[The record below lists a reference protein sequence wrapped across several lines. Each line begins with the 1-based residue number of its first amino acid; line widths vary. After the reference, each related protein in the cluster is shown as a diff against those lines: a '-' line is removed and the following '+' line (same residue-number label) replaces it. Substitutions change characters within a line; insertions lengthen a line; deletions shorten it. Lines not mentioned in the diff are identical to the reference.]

1 MIKPNITKSATS
13 GVFGFVDSIDEKG
26 ISGWILDLDE
36 GINTIEVYIN
46 DTKVI
51 EKKADIWREDISIV
65 IGKPVNCGFFI
76 PWKDLKISQINLK
89 TEDKF
94 YINIVHKRTGKLI
107 SGKYNY
113 DKYFEVKREPI
124 SLHEDIRKLP
134 SLENITES
142 VTIQKV
148 AVFTIASKNYMSY
161 VRVLMSSIEK
171 IHPEW
176 SRFLFLADL
185 IDGYFDPK
193 KESFITI
200 EVEKIGIPTL
210 LDMITRYNIT
220 EFNTAV
226 KPFAFK
232 WLLIN
237 EGYDAVIYLDPDIEV
252 FSPLEKVVTLLNSG
266 ASMILTPHICRPI
279 EEDGK
284 KPSDYTMLYAGVF
297 NLGFMAARK
306 CFETINFM
314 NWWAEKLK
322 TFSVFDVNLHVDQKW
337 CDLAPCFLDNL
348 AVLRDEAY
356 NVAYWN
362 LMHRK
367 IKYSDGKYYVNEKP
381 LVFFHFSGIVVDD
394 DNNISKHQDR
404 YTLEDIPELKPLFKS
419 YRKKLLD
426 AEWKKTSRWPYA
438 YESGIYKL
446 LSPIVKML
454 YRSVYKQ
461 PLNLKK
467 VSDIETVLIPLCNEP
482 VYKSDNYVI
491 TRLMKFIYDLRPD
504 LQKAFD
510 LTSPE
515 GRFNFY
521 NWYIQSAKREYN
533 IDDLFIPPFKNNK
546 HTLSKVI
553 TRTLLEYS
561 PADIPQLLQDVYISK
576 LMHWVWLSRP
586 DLQECFDISTAE
598 GQQAFTHWFL
608 VSFEREYRRKPI
620 IPKKEILSTNAYTQE
635 EVRIEGLPGANLI
648 GYAYAVLGMGE
659 HVRNTAKALHGAG
672 IPFGIYNFS
681 IGVEGK
687 EDRTLTLY
695 GVVNNKNIHKAN
707 IFHINADQMLLAY
720 TILGH
725 EFFANKYNIGYWAW
739 ELSKVPADMA
749 FAVNVIDEIWAPSRF
764 IQEAFAEVTTLPV
777 VHMPLLVELPEFK
790 KLGKS
795 YFGIPEESLM
805 FLFIFDFLSYPA
817 RKNPYDVVR
826 AFKIAFPKNEKDV
839 FLVLKTMYADINSDA
854 WRILQD
860 LIGGDNRIYVINS
873 VMSQAE
879 VYALI
884 DACDCF
890 VSLHRSEGFGRCI
903 AEAMYLGKPVI
914 ATNYSGNTDFTLPDN
929 SCLVDFKLIPV
940 KEGEYP
946 GYKGQVWA
954 QPDIEHAAFYMR
966 KVYEDKS
973 YREGIALR
981 ARNFILEN
989 YSVKAIGKNYA
1000 ERLKN
1005 LGLLE

>member
-1 MIKPNITKSATS
+1 MISSRILDKER
-13 GVFGFVDSIDEKG
+13 GVYGHVDTVNEIG
-26 ISGWILDLDE
+26 ISGWILDLDK
-36 GINTIEVYIN
+36 GMNSIEVYIN
-46 DTKVI
+46 DTKVT
-51 EKKADIWREDISIV
+51 EKEADIWREDISGI
-65 IGKPVNCGFFI
+65 IGKYVNCGFFI
-76 PWKDLKISQINLK
+76 PWKDLKLGQVNLK
-89 TEDKF
+89 PKDRF
-94 YINIVHKRTGKLI
+94 YINIVHKRTGELI

-113 DKYFEVKREPI
+113 DKNFKVKRSPFTQ
-124 SLHEDIRKLP
+124 HVKDIA
-134 SLENITES
+134 ES
-142 VTIQKV
+142 EVIQKV
-148 AVFTIASKNYMSY
+148 AVFTIASKNYISQA
-161 VRVLMSSIEK
+161 RVLMSSIEK
-171 IHPEW
+171 FHPEW

-193 KESFITI
+193 KESFTTI
-200 EVEKIGIPTL
+200 EVEKIDIPTL
-210 LDMITRYNIT
+210 LDMVMRYNIT

-226 KPFAFK
+226 KPFVFK

-252 FSPLEKVVTLLNSG
+252 FSPLEEVVNLLNSG
-266 ASMILTPHICRPI
+266 ASVILTPHICRPI

-284 KPSDYTMLYAGVF
+284 KPSDDDILYAGVF

-314 NWWAEKLK
+314 NWWADKLK
-322 TFSVFDVNLHVDQKW
+322 TLSVFDKNYFVDQKW
-337 CDLAPCFLDNL
+337 CDFAPCFLDNL
-348 AVLRDEAY
+348 AVLRDESY

-381 LVFFHFSGIVVDD
+381 LVFFHFSGIVVND
-394 DNNISKHQDR
+394 DNVISKHQDR

-419 YRKKLLD
+419 YKEKLLN
-426 AEWKKTSRWPYA
+426 AGWKNTHRWPYA
-438 YESGIYKL
+438 YGSGIYNL

-454 YRSVYKQ
+454 YRSIYKQ

-467 VSDIETVLIPLCNEP
+467 VNDMENVLIQLCNDP
-482 VYKSDNYVI
+482 IDKSDNYVI
-491 TRLMKFIYDLRPD
+491 TRLMRFIYDLRPD

-510 LTSPE
+510 LNTEE
-515 GRFNFY
+515 GKLNFY

-533 IDDLFIPPFKNNK
+533 IADIFIPPFKSNK

-553 TRTLLEYS
+553 TSTPIEIS
-561 PADIPQLLQDVYISK
+561 PADIPQLLSDVYISK

-586 DLQECFDISTAE
+586 DLQKHFDISTVE
-598 GQQAFTHWFL
+598 GQQAFVHWFL
-608 VSFEREYRRKPI
+608 VSFEREYGREPV
-620 IPKKEILSTNAYTQE
+620 IPKKEILSANAHKYE
-635 EVRIEGLPGANLI
+635 EIMIEGLLGANLV
-648 GYAYAVLGMGE
+648 GYAHGVLGMGE
-659 HVRNTAKALHGAG
+659 HVRNTAKAFQEIG
-672 IPFGIYNFS
+672 IPFSIYNFR
-681 IGVEGK
+681 IGVEGR
-687 EDRTLTLY
+687 EDRTLTLH
-695 GVVNNKNIHKAN
+695 GFVDNKNIHKAN
-707 IFHINADQMLLAY
+707 IFHINADQMLRAY
-720 TILGH
+720 TILGR

-739 ELSKVPADMA
+739 ELSKVPTDMA
-749 FAVNVIDEIWAPSRF
+749 IAVNVIDEVWAPSRF
-764 IQEAFAEVTTLPV
+764 IQESFAEITTLPV

-790 KLGKS
+790 KLGKT
-795 YFGIPEESLM
+795 YFGIPEESFA

-817 RKNPYDVVR
+817 RKNPYDLVR

-839 FLVLKTMYADINSDA
+839 VLVLKTMYADINTDS
-854 WRILQD
+854 WRNLQD

-873 VMSQAE
+873 VMPQAE

-890 VSLHRSEGFGRCI
+890 VSLHRSEGFGRGI
-903 AEAMYLGKPVI
+903 AESMYLGKPVI

-954 QPDIEHAAFYMR
+954 QPDVEQAAFYMR
-966 KVYEDKS
+966 KIYEDKH
-973 YREGIALR
+973 YREELGLR
-981 ARNFILEN
+981 ARKFMLEN
-989 YSVKAIGKNYA
+989 YSTKAIGMRYF

-1005 LGLLE
+1005 IGLLE